1 MKLRIITKPLKIGKE
16 LVEALVLELVKL
28 QAKDIKVKKPD
39 QV

>member
-28 QAKDIKVKKPD
+28 QAKVIRVRKPD
-39 QV
+39 QA